1 MEIDG
6 KPCLMKLDTATD
18 FSMSKSEYLEKFAHN
33 PLTASKVMLKTY
45 KVNYLLY
52 WVKRR
57 VE

>member
-1 MEIDG
+1 MNIW
-6 KPCLMKLDTATD
+6 KSLLMKLDTATD